1 LSGEVRGFTVVI
13 GKFKVVQKAGQSMAI
28 DKNIDPMLTA
38 SDVARLLNVHMNT
51 VRRWSNQGVL
61 KAYRIGSR
69 GDRRFRQEDIDYF
82 LSQENKTASSK
93 RRVPAWRA
101 MIGNL

>member
-1 LSGEVRGFTVVI
+1 
-13 GKFKVVQKAGQSMAI
+13 MAI

-61 KAYRIGSR
+61 RAYRIGSR
-69 GDRRFRQEDIDYF
+69 GDRRFRQEDIAYF
-82 LSQENKTASSK
+82 LSQENRIANGK
-93 RRVPAWRA
+93 RGVPVGGRR
-101 MIGNL
+101 

>member
-13 GKFKVVQKAGQSMAI
+13 CKVKVVQKAGQDMAI

-38 SDVARLLNVHMNT
+38 SDVARLLNVHLNT

-69 GDRRFRQEDIDYF
+69 GDRRFRQEDIEYF
-82 LSQENKTASSK
+82 LARESKTESGK

>member
-1 LSGEVRGFTVVI
+1 
-13 GKFKVVQKAGQSMAI
+13 MAI
-28 DKNIDPMLTA
+28 DKNIAPMLTA

-69 GDRRFRQEDIDYF
+69 GDRRFRQEDIAYF

-93 RRVPAWRA
+93 RRVPAWRT
-101 MIGNL
+101 MIGNLLI

>member
-13 GKFKVVQKAGQSMAI
+13 GKFKVVQKVGQNMAI

-82 LSQENKTASSK
+82 LSQENKTASGK